1 MGKLSYFIMSEKKRN
16 SQMER
21 PFYRPRILYAPYPFH
36 MMQEEYS
43 QSPSYMSWPMMQ
55 YTPTVVD
62 EDSEIEFW
70 KEMYPDKMKK
80 IQNYVEETCDK
91 LDYDGSAMYDECPD
105 KVTLYRISTMIYDM
119 LMDDEEFQ
127 MEIGEDEMEPEMD
140 DEMEESLE
148 SSQLKGK
155 RPPKP
160 RPPKKPH
167 NPWLKD
173 IIDVLL
179 FEEMHRRRWG
189 RKNYRGRNW

>member
-1 MGKLSYFIMSEKKRN
+1 
-16 SQMER
+16 
-21 PFYRPRILYAPYPFH
+21 
-36 MMQEEYS
+36 
-43 QSPSYMSWPMMQ
+43 
-55 YTPTVVD
+55 
-62 EDSEIEFW
+62 
-70 KEMYPDKMKK
+70 
-80 IQNYVEETCDK
+80 
-91 LDYDGSAMYDECPD
+91 
-105 KVTLYRISTMIYDM
+105 
-119 LMDDEEFQ
+119 